1 MVYTTC
7 YFKYN
12 YYTQKYEL
20 TKVIENERPH
30 LIKKSYRKRLI
41 TVKLKRKM

>member
-1 MVYTTC
+1 MVYATC

-20 TKVIENERPH
+20 TKFIENERPH
-30 LIKKSYRKRLI
+30 LIKNSCRKRLI
-41 TVKLKRKM
+41 TVKLRTKI